1 MNKIKFFT
9 LLIAAS
15 FTTYVSAQN
24 EKIITESSSPA
35 EDIYVDGLFAEEEE
49 GDKSYTAKVL
59 PYEAIRKADVP
70 WEKRVW
76 RLIDTREKMNLV
88 WRAEEQPFFEILKE
102 LIKNGEIT
110 VFKDEKF
117 KEPLSY
123 AELENSLSKTDTTN
137 AYNSETFEEEIK
149 ITKNTKD
156 WRNVKQYR
164 VKEIWYFDN
173 KSSMLKQRILGISP
187 LYEEQIEGVENALV
201 IPMFWV
207 YYPEARMPLAKY
219 RILADENDQIPMS
232 WTDLL
237 DNRRFSS
244 IIIKRSN
251 TLNYRVEDFFNPDDE
266 MFLMDQLFES
276 EKIKAELF
284 NFEHDLWEY

>member
-1 MNKIKFFT
+1 MNKLKFFY
-9 LLIAAS
+9 LLVAVGFAIN
-15 FTTYVSAQN
+15 VNAQN
-24 EKIITESSSPA
+24 EKIITESSAPA
-35 EDIYVDGLFAEEEE
+35 EDIYVDGLFAEEDEA
-49 GDKSYTAKVL
+49 DKSYTAKVL
-59 PYEAIRKADVP
+59 PYETVRKSDVP

-88 WRAEEQPFFEILKE
+88 WRAEEQPFFEVLKT
-102 LIKNGEIT
+102 LLKNGEIT

-123 AELENSLSKTDTTN
+123 EELESKLVTTDTTS

-156 WRNVKQYR
+156 WRNVKQFR

-173 KSSMLKQRILGISP
+173 KTSMLKQRILGIAP

-201 IPMFWV
+201 YPMFWV

-219 RILADENDQIPMS
+219 RVLSDENDQIPMS

-237 DNRRFSS
+237 DNRYFSS
-244 IIIKRSN
+244 VIIKRSN
-251 TLNYRVEDFFNPDDE
+251 TLNYRVEDFFDPEDE